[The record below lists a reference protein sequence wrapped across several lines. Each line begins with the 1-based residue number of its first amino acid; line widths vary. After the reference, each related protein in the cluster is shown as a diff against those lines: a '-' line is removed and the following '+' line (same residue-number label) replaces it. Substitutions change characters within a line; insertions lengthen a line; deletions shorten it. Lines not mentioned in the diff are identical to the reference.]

1 MLDLDDVDEP
11 EDDDTLV
18 TAPAMKTQARFEKNL
33 AESMADAAFDVFCNR
48 KIPEKVLIM
57 DTQGAWDSRMTKE
70 QSATVRGRLEVLD
83 THGTPRALHATR
95 NAWNALDTTLNAPKR
110 PHCAH
115 KRAG

>member
-1 MLDLDDVDEP
+1 MTVPSSAFAGIWIWSEP
-11 EDDDTLV
+11 FLL
-18 TAPAMKTQARFEKNL
+18 APGSTTG
-33 AESMADAAFDVFCNR
+33 
-48 KIPEKVLIM
+48 VLIM